1 MVLTKL
7 AENRRFKRHTV
18 RLKVFYE
25 ETGELLGYAEDLHIE
40 GMGIASKKVIP
51 NETEIHL
58 NLTTEDEQKQIPL
71 RAFRIW
77 SSFYDTLPIFYYSGL
92 HFIDPSQQVLD
103 DIQEIIDELTE

>member
-40 GMGIASKKVIP
+40 GMRIASKNVIP
-51 NETEIHL
+51 NETEIRL
-58 NLTTEDEQKQIPL
+58 CLATEDEQKQIPL
-71 RAFRIW
+71 RAYRIW
-77 SSFYDTLPIFYYSGL
+77 SSFFDTVPVFYYSGL
-92 HFIDPSQQVLD
+92 HFIDPTPKALD
-103 DIQEIIDELTE
+103 DIQAIIDELSE